1 MATFDVDDRGIV
13 VPCPTCGRKN
23 RLAFGRLGE
32 SVRCGECKHE
42 LSPPASPI
50 EMRSSADFDRLV
62 AASSIPVVVDYWAPW
77 CGPCRMVAPEIEK
90 VAARNA
96 GRLLVVKVNTDALTD
111 LGERFGF
118 DRFRRWRCSPGA
130 GKSRGLPAPDRPARS
145 KPSSPTPRRSR
156 NGSRAESAP
165 RGSVGVADQ
174 DEAGP
179 ERGILGGTS
188 ASIPSDLTHRQR
200 YDSGTR

>member
-42 LSPPASPI
+42 LSPPAAPI

-90 VAARNA
+90 VASRKA
-96 GRLLVVKVNTDALTD
+96 GEWLVVKVNTDSVEGVGD
-111 LGERFGF
+111 RLGIRSIPTMAV
-118 DRFRRWRCSPGA
+118 FRSGREVARTAGA
-130 GKSRGLPAPDRPARS
+130 RPAS
-145 KPSSPTPRRSR
+145 
-156 NGSRAESAP
+156 
-165 RGSVGVADQ
+165 DI
-174 DEAGP
+174 EAFVTNAL
-179 ERGILGGTS
+179 R
-188 ASIPSDLTHRQR
+188 
-200 YDSGTR
+200 